1 MALAASKNILEAYHP
16 DAYREDVPATD
27 SVQYFRGG
35 LVGILGS
42 TGKLVKLTQA
52 SVGINAVYICEDEI
66 LTGASS
72 TEQIGVRTGCFK
84 LLNGDTIVDS
94 DRGKR
99 AFVGAAGDDTAF
111 KAGDP
116 ITDVVIGTIE
126 RVDGASAP
134 GGAGVWVK
142 IRGTQV
148 IVKPLTATTGDNL
161 SGS

>member
-1 MALAASKNILEAYHP
+1 MALSASIIILEKYDP
-16 DAYREDVPATD
+16 TRMREDVLATNG
-27 SVQYFRGG
+27 VQYYKGG
-35 LVGILGS
+35 LVGIDS
-42 TGKLVKLTQA
+42 TTGLLVKMTNA
-52 SVGINAVYICEDEI
+52 ITARAVYICEDDVVGV
-66 LTGASS
+66 TG
-72 TEQIGVRTGCFK
+72 QYVGVTTGIFK
-84 LLNGDTIVDS
+84 LANGDSVLET

-99 AFVGAAGDDTAF
+99 AFVGASGDDSAY

-116 ITDVVIGTIE
+116 ITEAVIGTIE
-126 RVDGASAP
+126 GVDGATAP

>member
-1 MALAASKNILEAYHP
+1 MALAASKGIIEAYDP
-16 DAYREDVPATD
+16 AAYREDVPATD
-27 SVQYFRGG
+27 STQYFKGG
-35 LVGILGS
+35 LVGILQS

-52 SVGINAVYICEDEI
+52 SVGISAVYICEDEV
-66 LTGASS
+66 LTGVG
-72 TEQIGVRTGCFK
+72 TTTQIGVRTGTFK
-84 LLNGDTIVDS
+84 LLNGDSIVDA

-99 AFVGAAGDDTAF
+99 AFVGAAGDDSAF

-116 ITDVVIGTIE
+116 ITDVLIGTIE
-126 RVDGASAP
+126 RVGGATDT
-134 GGAGVWVK
+134 GGAGVYVK

>member
-1 MALAASKNILEAYHP
+1 MALTASKNYQEAYDP
-16 DAYREDVPATD
+16 SGYREHVPATD
-27 SVQYFRGG
+27 STQYFKGG
-35 LVGILGS
+35 LVGILQS

-52 SVGINAVYICEDEI
+52 SVGISAVYICDDEI
-66 LTGASS
+66 LTGVGS
-72 TEQIGVRTGCFK
+72 TDQIRVRTGIFK
-84 LLNGDTIVDS
+84 LLNGDSIVDA

-116 ITDVVIGTIE
+116 ITDVLIGTIE
-126 RVDGASAP
+126 RVAPASDP
-134 GGAGVWVK
+134 GGAGVYVK